1 MTAVRVATGVLVVV
15 TLTGCAG
22 DQISVGSSAPAAA
35 PIDASMTG
43 RWILAA
49 PSSPSCGLEFGGA
62 VGARNGAVAPDGGC
76 PGSFY
81 LSRHWIQD
89 GNGLAI
95 TDDENQV
102 LVQLKSAGNKF
113 EGVSVSSIPV
123 TLS

>member
-1 MTAVRVATGVLVVV
+1 MPLARTANGLFAVLA
-15 TLTGCAG
+15 LAGCAS
-22 DQISVGSSAPAAA
+22 DQSALDATSRETSVP
-35 PIDASMTG
+35 G
-43 RWILAA
+43 RWILTVPNA
-49 PSSPSCGLEFGGA
+49 PSCGLEFGGA

-123 TLS
+123 TLSR